1 MAFSL
6 RGSDYRR
13 RSETVQQDSSSSE
26 PTSLPALVR
35 KRDLALLVV
44 LVTIIASDT
53 QGMQFAENAVF
64 FYWFLAFVTFLL
76 PSLGVFSWLTRQAPP
91 HVPLYVWMVRL
102 VSERWRFILLF
113 LTWWPGVLIV
123 LATLG
128 TCVSLLQRNFP
139 PWLDALPM
147 RFLVF
152 ILLLSLATLLIALPL
167 RHFRRVLWIGGLLYL
182 GAFLL
187 VILTALIV
195 LATRRSA
202 AISLLH
208 PALIGIPAHFSWSL
222 FGLALVCLFGLN
234 GPLLLDGEM
243 RGTQHFLRGPGS
255 TRFLWWGGFG
265 SFLLLLSVSGAWIGL
280 NPTLHTLQTPLLNFL
295 IPVMIPVLGAWVVD
309 VFRVLLFLGIFGC
322 ALAYLFIFSRTFLL
336 ATRMGYLPRSLG
348 KLNPAGTPSRAI
360 LLQSLLVAC
369 AAMLIFLIVPALL
382 RDFLPQTLVDE
393 LNTGDQFGL
402 FTSIAGSLWCA
413 LTILMFVFAL
423 WLCWTKHRH
432 APTSRRQRLL
442 LSTLCLFG
450 CLTSLVCVF
459 APLLPGWPLLFF
471 SRTHWFPLVLLGVVI
486 SLALAWMTS
495 ELPRR
500 SALVREREKSLAR
513 EKALRTELQQAYAR
527 ERELNQRLRESYAEV
542 NQLYHEQELAA
553 MTDPVTG
560 LLNRRTL
567 RGRVEEKIA
576 QSQNGATSF
585 LLLFLDVDHF
595 KAINDTW
602 GHLAGDAVLQDV
614 AARLKQSLRPGD
626 IAGRYGGEEFLMVKM
641 NATIDQALEEGE
653 RLRQAM
659 QATPCQWWHMGEIKA
674 SIDIT
679 VSIGV
684 AAYGLHGTG
693 SKELLEAADKAMYQ
707 AKMAGRNCVRVAGN
721 ANASALNY

>member
-6 RGSDYRR
+6 RGSDYPRK
-13 RSETVQQDSSSSE
+13 SETVQQDSSSSE
-26 PTSLPALVR
+26 PTSLPVLVR

-64 FYWFLAFVTFLL
+64 FYWFLAFLTFLL
-76 PSLGVFSWLTRQAPP
+76 PSIGVFSWLTRQAPP
-91 HVPLYVWMVRL
+91 HVPLYAWMVRL
-102 VSERWRFILLF
+102 VPERWRFILLF

-128 TCVSLLQRNFP
+128 TCVSLLQRGFP
-139 PWLDALPM
+139 PWFDALPM
-147 RFLVF
+147 RFLAF
-152 ILLLSLATLLIALPL
+152 MLLLSLATLLIALPL

-182 GAFLL
+182 GAFLF
-187 VILTALIV
+187 LIV
-195 LATRRSA
+195 VSLLALASRRSA
-202 AISLLH
+202 SKALLH
-208 PALIGIPAHFSWSL
+208 PALISMPAHFSWSL

-243 RGTQHFLRGPGS
+243 RGTQRFLRGPGS
-255 TRFLWWGGFG
+255 TRFLWWGGLG
-265 SFLLLLSVSGAWIGL
+265 SFLILLGVTGAWIVL
-280 NPTLHTLQTPLLNFL
+280 NPGLRTMQTPLMDLL
-295 IPVMIPVLGAWVVD
+295 SPITGTSAVSVLKL
-309 VFRVLLFLGIFGC
+309 LLFLGIFGC

-348 KLNPAGTPSRAI
+348 KLNPAGTPLRAI

-369 AAMLIFLIVPALL
+369 AALLIFLIVPALL
-382 RDFLPQTLVDE
+382 RDFLPLTLVNE

-423 WLCWTKHRH
+423 WLCWTKPRH

-450 CLTSLVCVF
+450 GLTSLVCVF

-486 SLALAWMTS
+486 SLALSWMTS

-542 NQLYHEQELAA
+542 NRLYHEQELAA

-576 QSQNGATSF
+576 QSQDGATSF

-626 IAGRYGGEEFLMVKM
+626 ISGRYGGEEFLLVRM
-641 NATIDQALEEGE
+641 NATIDQAREEGE

-659 QATPCQWWHMGEIKA
+659 QVTPCQWWHMGEIKA

-707 AKMAGRNCVRVAGN
+707 AKMAGRNRVRVAGHTD
-721 ANASALNY
+721 APCL